1 MKRIWKHFIG
11 WVFVMQAI
19 LAIFTVV
26 YGIYLQVRML
36 VTHSYLNGYFRVS
49 WYVYLG
55 SWVMFVFLI
64 RCAVRCIRA
73 SIHYK
78 DWRYV
83 LLTGCNGMLAYA
95 VPILTFTIF
104 FGRFNLGSPFAI
116 IPLCIAIIG
125 IRFKSSDEQTNF
137 YVPAFSWL
145 NRKRQK

>member
-26 YGIYLQVRML
+26 RGIYLQVRML
-36 VTHSYLNGYFRVS
+36 VTHSYIDGYFQVS

-55 SWVMFVFLI
+55 SWIMFAFLI

-125 IRFKSSDEQTNF
+125 IRFKSSDEQTDF